1 MQEKETITNK
11 ESEKEQ
17 QNEICNEEKPQ
28 KIQINKKVII
38 KCKDYE
44 QLQESL
50 DLMENNKNTLNKFI
64 GQKPFIAPE
73 ILAKQFEKINS
84 FYENS
89 DKESQQKPFATSYGK
104 NIKLPSG
111 IVQISNTINKE
122 NKIGSYE
129 ADYSG
134 MNPKVYEKFK
144 KNINRELDILIG
156 NAGILFNKSPIMN
169 NIVPKKIA
177 KNYLL
182 DRVYI
187 WQYYVKELDD
197 TEKIKLVRNFF

>member
-50 DLMENNKNTLNKFI
+50 DLMKSNENTLNKFI

-73 ILAKQFEKINS
+73 ILVKQFEKINS

-89 DKESQQKPFATSYGK
+89 DKEGQQKPLSSNYGK
-104 NIKLPSG
+104 NIRLPSG
-111 IVQISNTINKE
+111 IVQISTIINKE
-122 NKIGSYE
+122 NKKGSYE
-129 ADYSG
+129 PDYSG
-134 MNPKVYEKFK
+134 MNPKV
-144 KNINRELDILIG
+144 
-156 NAGILFNKSPIMN
+156 
-169 NIVPKKIA
+169 
-177 KNYLL
+177 
-182 DRVYI
+182 
-187 WQYYVKELDD
+187 
-197 TEKIKLVRNFF
+197 